1 MGQKTL
7 ELRNYM
13 QVASCEI
20 LFCLVVVDTYCSLV
34 KCNYYTKRGELG
46 VGYCPLEL
54 VGGKELPN
62 LAYVPISAFA
72 NAMRVLR
79 AGLSGQS

>member
-1 MGQKTL
+1 M
-7 ELRNYM
+7 
-13 QVASCEI
+13 
-20 LFCLVVVDTYCSLV
+20 LFSLVVVDTYCSLV
-34 KCNYYTKRGELG
+34 KCNFYTKRGELG
-46 VGYCPLEL
+46 VGYCQLEL
-54 VGGKELPN
+54 GGKELPN